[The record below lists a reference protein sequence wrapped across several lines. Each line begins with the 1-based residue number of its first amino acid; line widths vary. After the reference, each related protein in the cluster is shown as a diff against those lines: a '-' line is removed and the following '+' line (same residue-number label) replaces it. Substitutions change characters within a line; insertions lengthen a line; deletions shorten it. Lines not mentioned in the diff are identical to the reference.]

1 MQNCIK
7 YLTKHHCG
15 KDRNPLFTKQ
25 CIKGGETKILTYQL
39 SWFQKKTENAYNKEL
54 QSGLCKV
61 LVLFDKIRDQNL
73 EVNLLKLYLKM
84 LLSWKKIPSMKPKS
98 INKKRCDKK
107 SK

>member
-1 MQNCIK
+1 MV
-7 YLTKHHCG
+7 
-15 KDRNPLFTKQ
+15 
-25 CIKGGETKILTYQL
+25 
-39 SWFQKKTENAYNKEL
+39 SKKPEHAYNNKL

-61 LVLFDKIRDQNL
+61 LVLFDKIRDQNH
-73 EVNLLKLYLKM
+73 EVNLLKLYFKM